1 MHNDS
6 LSELFLF
13 PSLPCWKYMSPRW
26 YKVTKQQ
33 AAEQRMV
40 NLF

>member
-1 MHNDS
+1 MYNDS
-6 LSELFLF
+6 LSELFLS